1 MHRVSAHCKRSAR
14 GGEGGGITMATT
26 TAKPELLVGKR
37 LRRRE
42 DPRLITGTAT
52 YVDDMKMPGML
63 YATIVRSPHAA
74 AKIRS
79 MDISKAAA
87 HPGVAAVF
95 TGKDTEKVGPVPC
108 GASLPGLRVP
118 HHYIL
123 APERVYFVGHP
134 VAVVVATDRYV
145 AKDAADLIEIDWDV
159 THAVADPEKAIAAGA
174 PAVHPEWPD
183 NKAFDYH
190 QEGGDVDKAFA
201 EADVIVKQR
210 ITSQRLIPTAMETRG
225 VVAEWRAADRQLNLY
240 SSTQIPHL
248 MRTLVAQ
255 MLGLEENRLR
265 VVTPEVGGGFGCKL
279 NVYAEEALMG
289 FVAMKLNKP
298 IKWIESRR
306 ENFLCTIH
314 GRGHVDYYE
323 LAAKKDG
330 TITGIKLLII
340 QDLGAYHQLLTPAI
354 PTLSVLMMPGL
365 YKTANV
371 RADIIGAFTNC
382 VPTDAYRGAGRPEAT
397 HGIERMVDILAA
409 ELKMDPAEI
418 RLKNFIQ
425 KEDFPFPTATGLIY
439 DTGDYTLPLKKALG
453 MAGYEELRAEQAEK
467 RKRGELMGIG
477 ISTYGE
483 ICAFGPSPATPAG
496 GWESATVKIDPS
508 GKVTVMTGASP
519 HGQGEETTFAQIAA
533 DELGVDIDDIL
544 VLHGDTA
551 IVQYGIGTF
560 GSRGTAVGGTA
571 VYFALQDLKAKIKK
585 FGAMLLGSDDVT
597 LSGGVVTC
605 NKTGATKTLPE
616 IAGASYRAMTLPANT
631 EPGLFATHFWEP
643 PNFTFPFGAHIVI
656 TDIDRETG
664 EITIRRYIAVD
675 DCGNILNPLIVDG
688 QVHGGV
694 AQGLG
699 QALWEQAVYDDSGQ
713 LVTGELTD
721 YALPRA
727 HMMPWIESDH
737 TTTPTPVNPL
747 GVKGVGEAGTI
758 GCSPA
763 MVNSV
768 VDALSPLGVRHIDM
782 PMTAEKIWRLIEGA
796 MSQQPVA
803 RMGETI

>member
-1 MHRVSAHCKRSAR
+1 
-14 GGEGGGITMATT
+14 MATT

-63 YATIVRSPHAA
+63 YAVVVRSPHAA

-79 MDISKAAA
+79 MDISAAA
-87 HPGVAAVF
+87 QHPGVAAVF

-108 GASLPGLRVP
+108 AASLPGLRVP

-134 VAVVVATDRYV
+134 VAVVVAADRYI

-159 THAVADPEKAIAAGA
+159 TDAVADPEKAIAAGA

-190 QEGGDVDKAFA
+190 QEGGEVDKAFA

-210 ITSQRLIPTAMETRG
+210 ITSQRLIPTPMETRG

-248 MRTLVAQ
+248 MRSLVAQ
-255 MLGLEENRLR
+255 MLGLEENRVR
-265 VVTPEVGGGFGCKL
+265 VATPEVGGAFGCKL

-298 IKWIESRR
+298 VKWIESRR

-323 LAAKKDG
+323 VAAKKDG

-365 YKTANV
+365 YKTANI

-425 KEDFPFPTATGLIY
+425 KEDFPFPTATGLTY
-439 DTGDYTLPLKKALG
+439 DTGDYSLPLKKALG

-467 RKRGELMGIG
+467 RKKGELMGIG

-483 ICAFGPSPATPAG
+483 ICAFGPSPATAAG

-597 LSGGVVTC
+597 FSGGQVIC
-605 NKTGATKTLPE
+605 NKTGASKTIQE
-616 IAGASYRAMTLPANT
+616 IAGATYRALTLPVNT

-643 PNFTFPFGAHIVI
+643 PNFTFPFGAHIVVS
-656 TDIDRETG
+656 DIDRATG
-664 EITIRRYIAVD
+664 EIKIRRYIAVD

-713 LVTGELTD
+713 LVTGEMTD

-782 PMTAEKIWRLIEGA
+782 PMTPEKIWRLIEGA
-796 MSQQPVA
+796 RSQEPVA
-803 RMGETI
+803 KMGEKL